1 MINKRNS
8 NALIISGV
16 IFIVVSLSAD
26 LIYLGGDLNAFG
38 WKQIT
43 GTVVGFV
50 LLSIGIFL
58 RLKIAEK

>member
-1 MINKRNS
+1 
-8 NALIISGV
+8 LIISGV

-43 GTVVGFV
+43 GAIVGLV
-50 LLSIGIFL
+50 LLSVGIFL